1 MNKTALILVDLQNDF
16 FPGGSLAVKE
26 GDQVLPAINALLKM
40 PFDLIIATKDY
51 HPPLHVSFASTH
63 GKKVG
68 DVIENNESSQIL
80 WPNHCIQGTKGSD
93 FAPGWDSSLVHQV
106 VHKGTNLTV
115 DSYSTF
121 FDNGR
126 KQETGLNQLLKDL
139 GIKTIYI
146 AGLATD
152 YCVKYSVLDA
162 LDLGFKVNV
171 VKEGCRPVNLNPE
184 DEENALQE
192 MRENGAS
199 IVSIKDLQK
208 RFSS

>member
-1 MNKTALILVDLQNDF
+1 MKKRALILVDLQNDF
-16 FPGGSLAVKE
+16 FPGGALAVKD
-26 GDQVLPAINALLKM
+26 GDQVLPAINALLNM

-68 DVIENNESSQIL
+68 DIIANAETTQIL
-80 WPNHCIQGTKGSD
+80 WPNHCIQGSKGSE
-93 FAPGWDSSLVHQV
+93 FAPGWDASNVHQV
-106 VHKGTNLTV
+106 VHKGTNIGV

-121 FDNGR
+121 FDNGH
-126 KQETGLNQLLKDL
+126 KQETGLNQLLKEQ
-139 GIKTIYI
+139 GIDTIFI

-162 LDLGFKVNV
+162 RDLGYKVYV
-171 VKEGCRPVNLNPE
+171 VKEGCRPVNLNP
-184 DEENALQE
+184 DDGENALQE

-199 IVSIKDLQK
+199 IISIKDLQE
-208 RFSS
+208 RF